1 MTGVMSRKK
10 EPRPWFTEKRLRAH
24 GLILAVS
31 LWSIYI
37 WVLSTPG
44 MRDRNGNLKGTD
56 FLHFYTLGT
65 LALTHRGGE
74 LYNMDAQADV
84 AAKRVPDASGLRY
97 LPLYPPQVSMLFA
110 PLARLSYAWAL
121 AVWWGFTGAV
131 YGICCYQIWRVCPN
145 LENRGVT
152 VTLLGL
158 ANPAFFHLIAWGQT
172 SALALACFTLMFFA
186 LRGNRH
192 LLAGLFFG
200 CLIFK
205 PQLALAPLIVFI
217 ATGAWKLLGGA
228 AISAAGQLSAGVLY
242 FGTGPFRSW
251 LHSMWNV
258 RSLLPLLEPKLY
270 QTHCLRTFWSML
282 IPAPTIAIFL
292 YLASS
297 VAVLAMT
304 IAISKRTNAASLSLR
319 FPALVLSTVL
329 VAPHLTV
336 YDLVLLVLALLLS
349 VDWLIG
355 EAQLIPV
362 PGIAWALYLVYLL
375 PLVGPLARWTQVQ
388 LSVIAMVA
396 LLVLM
401 TRASVQ
407 RPISPVGEL
416 DTHGEF
422 SV

>member
-1 MTGVMSRKK
+1 MSRKN
-10 EPRPWFTEKRLRAH
+10 EPRPWFTERRLRAH

-31 LWSIYI
+31 LWLIYL
-37 WVLSTPG
+37 WVLCSPG
-44 MRDRNGNLKGTD
+44 LRDRNGNLKGTD

-65 LALTHRGGE
+65 LALKHRGGE
-74 LYNMDAQADV
+74 LYSMDAQAEL

-110 PLARLSYAWAL
+110 PLARLSYSWAL
-121 AVWWGFTGAV
+121 GVWWGFTGAV
-131 YGICCYQIWRVCPN
+131 YGICCYRIWRVCPN
-145 LENRGVT
+145 LKSRGVT

-158 ANPAFFHLIAWGQT
+158 ANPGFFHLIAWGQT

-186 LRGNRH
+186 LRGNRD

-205 PQLALAPLIVFI
+205 PQLALAPLVVFI

-228 AISAAGQLSAGVLY
+228 VISAAGQLSAGVLY
-242 FGTGPFRSW
+242 FGTDPFRSW
-251 LHSMWNV
+251 LRTMWNV

-282 IPAPTIAIFL
+282 TPAQTIAFFF

-304 IAISKRTNAASLSLR
+304 IGISKRTNAASLSLR

-336 YDLVLLVLALLLS
+336 YDLVLLVPALLLS
-349 VDWLIG
+349 ADWLIG
-355 EAQLIPV
+355 EAHLV
-362 PGIAWALYLVYLL
+362 RASGIAWALYLVYLL
-375 PLVGPLARWTQVQ
+375 PLVGPLARWTHLQ

-401 TRASVQ
+401 TTASVQ
-407 RPISPVGEL
+407 SRISPVGEL
-416 DTHGEF
+416 DTHGGF